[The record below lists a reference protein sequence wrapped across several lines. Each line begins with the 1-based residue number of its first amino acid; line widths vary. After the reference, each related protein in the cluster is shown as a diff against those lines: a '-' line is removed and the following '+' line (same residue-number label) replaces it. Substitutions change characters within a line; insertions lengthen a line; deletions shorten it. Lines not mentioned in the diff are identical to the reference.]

1 MSKQIEVEVQG
12 DHLDKVSKA
21 NALTAISELVWNA
34 VDADATVVEITI
46 DEGELGIDAIH
57 VKDNGHGIDFK
68 KADSYFRGLGGSWKG
83 SKDTSPNGR
92 FLHGKEGQGRFKA
105 FSVGRVVEWNTRYKA
120 EDDSVIGYKI
130 KGLADNKKFF
140 DLGDQVTTGVSA
152 TGTTVSIFEPLKE
165 FSSLAQAKIV
175 EHLTST
181 FAIYL
186 SMYKVVSLSINGEK
200 IDPDSLVTNSELI
213 ELPKVAYEGNEYGY
227 ELQIIEWK
235 NLKKKQVQLC
245 NQAGFPLLPLDKKI
259 RGGAEFSYTAYL
271 KSEHITELNRQGR
284 LGLGGLEPSLKAPI
298 EEATRRIKDYLMRR
312 KIESSS
318 HLIEKW
324 KGEDVYPYKGLV
336 SGHVEQA
343 EKQMFDI
350 LALNINELMPEFDRA
365 SIQLKKLQFELLK
378 QIVASQPTDLHSI
391 LIEVLNLSEDKQQEF
406 AELLKDASL
415 SAIISAT
422 KVVTDRLKFLA
433 GLEEIVF
440 NPELKSV
447 LKERS
452 QLHKILEENTWVFGE
467 QFSLSVSDKSLT
479 QVLKKHLE
487 SNDIDLTPDAPVKRL
502 DGSIGIVDLMLTRNI
517 ARNHPTQREHLVVEL
532 KAPKVPIGQKEINQ
546 IESYAFAVEK
556 DQRFTSLD
564 TQWHFWLISNELTDY
579 ARMRLED
586 DRYENGI
593 LSSTKNRTIWIKTW
607 GELIN
612 ECKHRMEFI
621 RQQLDMN
628 VDSSDGLEFLRKH
641 YGDYTKGL
649 ELKDEPQVA

>member
-34 VDADATVVEITI
+34 VDADATVVEIAI
-46 DEGELGIDAIH
+46 DDGELGIDAIH
-57 VKDNGHGIDFK
+57 VKDNGHGIDFA
-68 KADSYFRGLGGSWKG
+68 KADMYFRGLGGSWKG
-83 SKDTSPNGR
+83 SKGISPKGR
-92 FLHGKEGQGRFKA
+92 FLHGKEGQGRFKS
-105 FSVGRVVEWNTRYKA
+105 FSVGRVVEWNTRYKVQ
-120 EDDSVIGYKI
+120 EDSVVGYCI

-140 DLGDQVTTGVSA
+140 DLGELVDTGLA
-152 TGTTVSIFEPLKE
+152 TTGTTVSIYELLKE

-186 SMYKVVSLSINGEK
+186 SMYQEVSLSVNGEK
-200 IDPDSLVTNSELI
+200 IDPDSLVINSELI
-213 ELPKVAYEGNEYGY
+213 ELPKVTYEGNNYSY

-235 NLKKKQVQLC
+235 NSKKKQVQLC
-245 NQAGFPLLPLDKKI
+245 NQAGFPLLPIDKKI
-259 RGGAEFSYTAYL
+259 RGGAEFSFTAYL

-284 LGLGGLEPSLKAPI
+284 LGLGDLEPSLKAPV
-298 EEATRRIKDYLMRR
+298 EEAARQIKDYLMRR
-312 KIESSS
+312 KVENSA

-324 KGEDVYPYKGLV
+324 KGEDVYPYKEVV

-350 LALNINELMPEFDRA
+350 LAININELMPEFDRA
-365 SIQLKKLQFELLK
+365 SLQLKKLQFGLLK
-378 QIVASQPTDLHSI
+378 QIVASQPTDLHAI
-391 LIEVLNLSEDKQQEF
+391 LIEVLNLSEDKQREF

-422 KVVTDRLKFLA
+422 KIVTDRLKFLA

-440 NPELKSV
+440 NPEIKSV

-452 QLHKILEENTWVFGE
+452 QLHKILEENTWIFGE

-479 QVLKKHLE
+479 QVLRKHLE
-487 SNDIDLTPDAPVKRL
+487 SKRIDLIPDSPVKRL
-502 DGSIGIVDLMLTRNI
+502 DESVGIVDLMLTRNI
-517 ARNHPTQREHLVVEL
+517 AKNHPTQREHLIVEL
-532 KAPKVPIGQKEINQ
+532 KAPKVKIGQDELNQ
-546 IESYAFAVEK
+546 IKSYAYAVAE
-556 DQRFTSLD
+556 DERFSSLD
-564 TQWHFWLISNELTDY
+564 TSWNFWLISTDLDSFTRRELK
-579 ARMRLED
+579 ED
-586 DRYENGI
+586 RQQKGLLYNAEGV
-593 LSSTKNRTIWIKTW
+593 KIWVKTW
-607 GELIN
+607 GEIIN

-621 RQQLDMN
+621 RQQLDLN

-641 YGDYTKGL
+641 YGNYTKGI
-649 ELKDEPQVA
+649 EVGNKPQVA